1 MDSAN
6 DVSPESADGA
16 TGTMPDGLDSSPALA
31 DPDSLTAEERRLR
44 EARAGVPWR
53 AWGPYLSERQWGTV
67 REDYSDSED
76 AWSYFSHDQARSRA
90 YRWGEDGI
98 AGISDDK
105 QRLCLALALWNE
117 RDPILKER
125 LFGLTNSEGN
135 HGEDVKEYYF
145 YVDNLPTHSYQR
157 YLYKYPQAE
166 YPYNELVSVNR
177 ARSRHELE
185 YELIDTGVFDDGR
198 YFDVEVEHAKAGPE
212 DILCRITVHN
222 RSSQDA
228 GLHVLPTLW
237 FRNTWSWGDGGP
249 KPRLARVESEHPVV
263 RAEHHKVGVFYLHAE
278 PEAAL
283 LFCENETNMARVFGA
298 EPATPFPKDGIGDHL
313 LHGADTVNPDGEGTK
328 VAAHVRLVVPAG
340 GQAAVLVR
348 LTREGPETLTAP
360 FAGADELIARRRA
373 EADDFYEAI
382 TPPTVTDD
390 AKAVMRQALAG
401 MLWSKQCYYFDVDRW
416 LRERHLHPLRSPTR
430 RGSRNESWFHMFNH
444 DVVSMPDKWEYPWY
458 AAWDLAF
465 HCIPLAM
472 VDPDFAKSQIDL
484 MLSREYLHPGGQ
496 MPAYEWNFGDVNPP
510 VHAFAALFLQNLEE
524 DLGEVDLPFLQE
536 SFSRLLMNFTWWVN
550 RKDPSGHNVF
560 EGGFLGLDN
569 IGVFDRSAALPT
581 GGRLEQADGTA
592 WMAMFS
598 QNMLEL
604 ALALLPHDKSYE
616 EFVLKFVERFF
627 WIAAAVDPIGE
638 HPDEMWD
645 EEDGFFYDVLR
656 LPDGTGMR
664 IKVRSLVG
672 LLPICATT
680 VIEADLLDRYPQ
692 ITEQVATFLE
702 RNRDLLANIADPA
715 VPGVQGRRI
724 LSLVNEDKLRRIL
737 ARMLDEER
745 FLGPHGIRSISRWHL
760 DHPYTFDV
768 AGAEYRVQYEPAEST
783 TGMFGGNSNWRGPV
797 WFPINLLLIRA
808 LIQHYR
814 YYGNDLKVECPTGS
828 GKMMTL
834 FEVAQELSRRL
845 ASTFL
850 QDSDGRRPVY
860 GGTRLFQED
869 PHWRDLILFYEY
881 YHGDNGAGLGAS
893 HQTGWSGLV
902 ARLIQSM
909 GQFDADSV
917 LEDSQW
923 PMARPYRRLAAG
935 SMADVTTAREAR
947 GVTEP
952 QSPS

>member
-1 MDSAN
+1 MSD
-6 DVSPESADGA
+6 E
-16 TGTMPDGLDSSPALA
+16 LDSPAPA
-31 DPDSLTAEERRLR
+31 DPASLTAEEHRLQ

-67 REDYSDSED
+67 REDYSDSGD
-76 AWSYFSHDQARSRA
+76 AWSYLTHDQARSRA

-117 RDPILKER
+117 RDPIIKER
-125 LFGLTNSEGN
+125 LFGLTNAEGN

-166 YPYNELVSVNR
+166 FPYHELVTVNR
-177 ARSRHELE
+177 ARSRHEME
-185 YELIDTGVFDDGR
+185 YELIDTGVFDEGR
-198 YFDVEVEHAKAGPE
+198 YFDVEVEYAKAGPE
-212 DILCRITVHN
+212 DILCRVTAHN
-222 RSSQDA
+222 RSSRDA
-228 GLHVLPTLW
+228 ALHVLPTLW
-237 FRNTWSWGDGGP
+237 FRNTWSWRTGEL
-249 KPRLARVESEHPVV
+249 KPRIARVEAAHPVA
-263 RAEHHKVGVFYLHAE
+263 RAEHHKVGVFYLHAV

-283 LFCENETNMARVFGA
+283 LFCENETNTARVFGA
-298 EPATPFPKDGIGDHL
+298 GPATPFPKDGIADHL
-313 LHGADTVNPDGEGTK
+313 LHGRDTVSPDGEGTK

-340 GQAAVLVR
+340 GKAAVLVR

-360 FAGADELIARRRA
+360 LAGADELIARRRA
-373 EADDFYEAI
+373 EADEFYEAI
-382 TPPTVTDD
+382 TPPAVTDD

-401 MLWSKQCYYFDVDRW
+401 MLWSKQCYYFDVDLW
-416 LRERHLHPLRSPTR
+416 LRERNLHPLRTPAR
-430 RGSRNESWFHMFNH
+430 RGSRNEAWFHMFNH

-465 HCIPLAM
+465 HCLPLAM

-484 MLSREYLHPGGQ
+484 MLSREYLHPTGQ
-496 MPAYEWNFGDVNPP
+496 MPAYEWNFSDVNPP
-510 VHAFAALFLQNLEE
+510 VHAFAALFLQNLEAG
-524 DLGEVDLPFLQE
+524 LGHVDFSFLQE
-536 SFSRLLMNFTWWVN
+536 SFSRLLLNFTWWVN

-604 ALALLPHDKSYE
+604 ALALLKQDANYE
-616 EFVLKFVERFF
+616 EWVLKFVERFF
-627 WIAAAVDPIGE
+627 WIAAAVDPVGE

-656 LPDGTGMR
+656 LPDGTGAR

-680 VIEADLLDRYPQ
+680 VIEADLIERYPQ
-692 ITEQVATFLE
+692 IAGQVSGFIE
-702 RNRDLLANIADPA
+702 RNQDLLADIADPL
-715 VPGVQGRRI
+715 VPGVQGRHI
-724 LSLVNEDKLRRIL
+724 LSLVNEAKLRRIL
-737 ARMLDEER
+737 ARMLNEER

-760 DHPYTFDV
+760 DHPYTV
-768 AGAEYRVQYEPAEST
+768 EVHGAEYRVQYEPAEST

-797 WFPINLLLIRA
+797 WFPINMLLIRA
-808 LIQHYR
+808 LITHYR
-814 YYGNDLKVECPTGS
+814 YYGDDLKVECPTGS
-828 GKMMTL
+828 GNMMTL
-834 FEVAQELSRRL
+834 YEVAQELARRL
-845 ASTFL
+845 IGTFL
-850 QDSDGRRPVY
+850 RDGDGRRPVY
-860 GGTRLFQED
+860 GGTTMFQED

-881 YHGDNGAGLGAS
+881 FHGDNGAGLGAS
-893 HQTGWSGLV
+893 HQTGWTGLV
-902 ARLIQSM
+902 ARLIQSLA
-909 GQFDADSV
+909 QFDTDTV
-917 LEDSQW
+917 LGDRHW
-923 PMARPYRRLAAG
+923 PMARPYRRLGAAPMPG
-935 SMADVTTAREAR
+935 VSTAREAR
-947 GVTEP
+947 GATEP
-952 QSPS
+952 PPRP

>member
-44 EARAGVPWR
+44 EARTGVPWR

-125 LFGLTNSEGN
+125 LFGLTNAEGN

-177 ARSRHELE
+177 GRSRHELE

-198 YFDVEVEHAKAGPE
+198 YFDVEVEHAKTGPE

-348 LTREGPETLTAP
+348 LTREGPETLPSP

-524 DLGEVDLPFLQE
+524 DLGQVDLPFLQE

-550 RKDPSGHNVF
+550 RKDPEGRNVF
-560 EGGFLGLDN
+560 EGGFLGLHN

-745 FLGPHGIRSISRWHL
+745 FLGPRGIRSISRWHL
-760 DHPYTFDV
+760 DHPYTFHV

-834 FEVAQELSRRL
+834 YEVAQELSRRL

-860 GGTRLFQED
+860 GGTRRFQED

-917 LEDSQW
+917 LEDLQW

-935 SMADVTTAREAR
+935 SVADVTTAREAR

-952 QSPS
+952 QSPP